1 MRLSQTFRA
10 SDAGCVGNDE
20 DSISP
25 SFDRMGNRNQSCED
39 RRSVFT
45 LNCDRMNLGAH
56 SRDRRFSTPVS
67 AAPNRESD
75 FFNPSIHSAV
85 LGVSVKG
92 VDQHP

>member
-25 SFDRMGNRNQSCED
+25 SFDNQSRED